1 MTAALAKYWREATI
15 AALLVALGFT
25 LLFLRNEHTTR
36 IARDATI
43 ESIHQQTITT
53 ARRYEA
59 KAKIFAAQAKS
70 LQKVTSNE
78 IANIN
83 ADRDAALDELRAR
96 PGRGTPATTTTIAGA
111 CSTPLGGT
119 GAFLFR
125 EDAQFLTREA
135 ARSDGIRVALK
146 GCYAQY
152 DAAREMLAEER

>member
-1 MTAALAKYWREATI
+1 MGKIAAALALWAVAATLVATYQTLTKRTVAGERDAARSTI
-15 AALLVALGFT
+15 ASMNAQT
-25 LLFLRNEHTTR
+25 K
-36 IARDATI
+36 AT
-43 ESIHQQTITT
+43 
-53 ARRYEA
+53 AKRYEA
-59 KAKIFAAQAKS
+59 KAISLAAKALAIRKD
-70 LQKVTSNE
+70 TSNE
-78 IANIN
+78 IASIN

-111 CSTPLGGT
+111 CSVAAGGT

-152 DAAREMLAEER
+152 DAARDMLAEER

>member
-1 MTAALAKYWREATI
+1 MIVLAKYYRELVI
-15 AALLVALGFT
+15 AALVVAG
-25 LLFLRNEHTTR
+25 LLTSAAWRNERTKR
-36 IARDATI
+36 ISRDATI
-43 ESIHQQTITT
+43 ESIHQQTIAT
-53 ARRYEA
+53 AKRWKAKAATLEA
-59 KAKIFAAQAKS
+59 KAVAIRKD
-70 LQKVTSNE
+70 TSNE
-78 IANIN
+78 IASIN

-111 CSTPLGGT
+111 CSVAAGGT

-152 DAAREMLAEER
+152 DAARGMLAEEQ